1 MTDAMLIKY
10 CSITKSPVYNLTV
23 YRMHSATNA
32 ELETAL
38 QDFRQM
44 LPRNSIPSK
53 MLKKLLLLESAIMGA
68 PREQG
73 LLEELPEF

>member
-1 MTDAMLIKY
+1 
-10 CSITKSPVYNLTV
+10 
-23 YRMHSATNA
+23 MHSATNA